1 MWIYEK
7 KLQFPVNVTSKDLG
21 MAKILLAQYGG
32 PASELSAC
40 LQYLNQRYIMP
51 TGQTKALLTDIGTEE
66 IGHLEMIGTMVY
78 QIMQNATVAELKEAG
93 LELERKVGWKRT
105 RKGIARFADKTVE
118 EKDALIALD
127 PLYGKIICR
136 CEQVTESEILQAI
149 HRPVGAKTLD
159 AVKRRV
165 RAGMGRCQSGFCSP
179 HVIEI
184 LARELNVPMNEITKF
199 GGQSKIMYHKTK

>member
-1 MWIYEK
+1 MVPGLHFEDTITQFVGARPARLPEGYDIRFSEK
-7 KLQFPVNVTSKDLG
+7 VKGYVGISGVRSTGLT
-21 MAKILLAQYGG
+21 
-32 PASELSAC
+32 ASVGIAG
-40 LQYLNQRYIMP
+40 YIVH
-51 TGQTKALLTDIGTEE
+51 G
-66 IGHLEMIGTMVY
+66 
-78 QIMQNATVAELKEAG
+78 LKEAG
-93 LELERKVGWKRT
+93 LQLERKVGWKRT
-105 RKGIARFADKTVE
+105 RKGIIRFAEKSIE
-118 EKDALIALD
+118 EKDALIASD

-184 LARELNVPMNEITKF
+184 IARELGIPESEVRKRGEKAFMLNK
-199 GGQSKIMYHKTK
+199 